1 MLADLVLMRTS
12 EMYLIKAEAAAH
24 LAGKEGEA
32 QQLLQTLRNARMKE
46 GKTCLLYTS

>member
-32 QQLLQTLRNARMKE
+32 PQL
-46 GKTCLLYTS
+46 